1 MIKGPDEILSA
12 SFNEKSPV
20 SNAVGVFGGTF
31 NPIHF
36 GHLRSA
42 LELLESLSLSEL
54 RFMPAA
60 VPPHR
65 ASPAVSAGDRAA
77 MVERAIA
84 GESRF
89 SCDRRELERDGPSYT
104 VKSLEELRDELGGER
119 SICLIMGCD
128 ALLGLPQWHRW
139 EELLNLAHLVIMAR
153 PGWVFPDEGVVAKLL
168 DEHGGSSDELLSAPA
183 GKIVTQTL
191 RPQDISATNIRALLQ
206 SGLSA
211 RYLLPE
217 SVLAYIAERGLYAKQ
232 E

>member
-1 MIKGPDEILSA
+1 MPAKPPIGI
-12 SFNEKSPV
+12 
-20 SNAVGVFGGTF
+20 FGGTF

-42 LELLESLSLSEL
+42 LELVEALSLSEL

-60 VPPHR
+60 EPPHR
-65 ASPAVSAGDRAA
+65 ASPEVSAADRAT

-84 GESRF
+84 GEPRF
-89 SCDRRELERDGPSYT
+89 RCDRRELERHGPSYT
-104 VKSLEELRDELGGER
+104 VASLEELRGELGRER
-119 SICLIMGCD
+119 GICLIMGCD

-139 EELLNLAHLVIMAR
+139 EALLDLAHLVIIAR
-153 PGWVFPDEGVVAKLL
+153 PGWVFPEEGVVAELL
-168 DEHGGSSDELLSAPA
+168 EEHGSSSDALHTMPA

>member
-1 MIKGPDEILSA
+1 MIKVSSETLSEP
-12 SFNEKSPV
+12 SKERSPGGTG
-20 SNAVGVFGGTF
+20 VGIFGGTF

-54 RFMPAA
+54 RFMPAGE
-60 VPPHR
+60 PPHR
-65 ASPAVSAGDRAA
+65 DSPVVSAEDRAA
-77 MVERAIA
+77 MVERAIV

-89 SCDRRELERDGPSYT
+89 ICDRRELERDGPSYT
-104 VKSLEELRDELGGER
+104 VASLEELRDELGKDR

-139 EELLNLAHLVIMAR
+139 EALLDLAHLVIMAR
-153 PGWVFPDEGVVAKLL
+153 PGWVFPDDGVVAKLL
-168 DEHGGSSDELLSAPA
+168 DEHGGSSDELPKTPA